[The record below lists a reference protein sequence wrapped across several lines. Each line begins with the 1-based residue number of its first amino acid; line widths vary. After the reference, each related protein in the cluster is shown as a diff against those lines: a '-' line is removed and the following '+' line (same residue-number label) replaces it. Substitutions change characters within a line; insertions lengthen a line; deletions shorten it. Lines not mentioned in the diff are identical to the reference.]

1 MNDSAPLKHEEALRL
16 LALAKEGDESAQ
28 ELLVKRNIALVKSII
43 KKYLNRGVDYDDLFQ
58 IGCLGLVKAIK
69 NYDPAY
75 QVRFSTYAVPMI
87 AGEVK
92 RYLRDDGMVK
102 VSRSLKEL
110 AIKVAAAQEK
120 LNLRFGR
127 EAGIMEIAE
136 ETGADPGDIVMALEA
151 SRPHASIYDPVYG
164 DDSDACVMD
173 KLASDED
180 CESGIVNRILLK
192 ELLSQ
197 LDPRERQLIMMRYFM
212 NKTQSDTAKELGVSQ
227 VQVSR
232 LESKILKKFHLTH
245 LGQPL
250 GHLVGQGDGQGHQLR
265 RLVAGVAKHH
275 ALVAGA
281 VLKLSVL
288 ALLVLQRLI
297 HAHGD
302 VAGLLVN
309 VGDNAAG
316 VTVKAVLGP
325 VIADV
330 PDHFP
335 GKLCNVHVA
344 TGADLA
350 HDVHQ
355 AGGNSSLTGHPSLW
369 VLGQNRVQHRVGNL
383 VADLIGM
390 SLCYGFRGK

>member
-232 LESKILKKFHLTH
+232 LESKILKK
-245 LGQPL
+245 
-250 GHLVGQGDGQGHQLR
+250 LR
-265 RLVAGVAKHH
+265 
-275 ALVAGA
+275 
-281 VLKLSVL
+281 
-288 ALLVLQRLI
+288 
-297 HAHGD
+297 D
-302 VAGLLVN
+302 VAGE
-309 VGDNAAG
+309 
-316 VTVKAVLGP
+316 
-325 VIADV
+325 
-330 PDHFP
+330 
-335 GKLCNVHVA
+335 C
-344 TGADLA
+344 
-350 HDVHQ
+350 
-355 AGGNSSLTGHPSLW
+355 
-369 VLGQNRVQHRVGNL
+369 
-383 VADLIGM
+383 
-390 SLCYGFRGK
+390 

>member
-75 QVRFSTYAVPMI
+75 QVRFSTYVVPMI

-232 LESKILKKFHLTH
+232 LESKILKK
-245 LGQPL
+245 
-250 GHLVGQGDGQGHQLR
+250 LR
-265 RLVAGVAKHH
+265 
-275 ALVAGA
+275 
-281 VLKLSVL
+281 
-288 ALLVLQRLI
+288 
-297 HAHGD
+297 D
-302 VAGLLVN
+302 VAGE
-309 VGDNAAG
+309 
-316 VTVKAVLGP
+316 
-325 VIADV
+325 
-330 PDHFP
+330 
-335 GKLCNVHVA
+335 C
-344 TGADLA
+344 
-350 HDVHQ
+350 
-355 AGGNSSLTGHPSLW
+355 
-369 VLGQNRVQHRVGNL
+369 
-383 VADLIGM
+383 
-390 SLCYGFRGK
+390 

>member
-43 KKYLNRGVDYDDLFQ
+43 QKYLNRGVDYDDLFQ

-232 LESKILKKFHLTH
+232 LESKILKK
-245 LGQPL
+245 
-250 GHLVGQGDGQGHQLR
+250 LR
-265 RLVAGVAKHH
+265 
-275 ALVAGA
+275 
-281 VLKLSVL
+281 
-288 ALLVLQRLI
+288 
-297 HAHGD
+297 D
-302 VAGLLVN
+302 VAGE
-309 VGDNAAG
+309 
-316 VTVKAVLGP
+316 
-325 VIADV
+325 
-330 PDHFP
+330 
-335 GKLCNVHVA
+335 C
-344 TGADLA
+344 
-350 HDVHQ
+350 
-355 AGGNSSLTGHPSLW
+355 
-369 VLGQNRVQHRVGNL
+369 
-383 VADLIGM
+383 
-390 SLCYGFRGK
+390 

>member
-227 VQVSR
+227 VQV
-232 LESKILKKFHLTH
+232 
-245 LGQPL
+245 
-250 GHLVGQGDGQGHQLR
+250 
-265 RLVAGVAKHH
+265 
-275 ALVAGA
+275 
-281 VLKLSVL
+281 
-288 ALLVLQRLI
+288 
-297 HAHGD
+297 
-302 VAGLLVN
+302 
-309 VGDNAAG
+309 
-316 VTVKAVLGP
+316 
-325 VIADV
+325 
-330 PDHFP
+330 
-335 GKLCNVHVA
+335 
-344 TGADLA
+344 
-350 HDVHQ
+350 
-355 AGGNSSLTGHPSLW
+355 
-369 VLGQNRVQHRVGNL
+369 
-383 VADLIGM
+383 
-390 SLCYGFRGK
+390 

>member
-136 ETGADPGDIVMALEA
+136 EIGADPGDIVMALEA
-151 SRPHASIYDPVYG
+151 SRPHTSIYDPVYG

-180 CESGIVNRILLK
+180 CESGIVNKILLK

-232 LESKILKKFHLTH
+232 LESKILKK
-245 LGQPL
+245 
-250 GHLVGQGDGQGHQLR
+250 LR
-265 RLVAGVAKHH
+265 
-275 ALVAGA
+275 
-281 VLKLSVL
+281 
-288 ALLVLQRLI
+288 
-297 HAHGD
+297 D
-302 VAGLLVN
+302 VAGE
-309 VGDNAAG
+309 
-316 VTVKAVLGP
+316 
-325 VIADV
+325 
-330 PDHFP
+330 
-335 GKLCNVHVA
+335 C
-344 TGADLA
+344 
-350 HDVHQ
+350 
-355 AGGNSSLTGHPSLW
+355 
-369 VLGQNRVQHRVGNL
+369 
-383 VADLIGM
+383 
-390 SLCYGFRGK
+390 

>member
-1 MNDSAPLKHEEALRL
+1 MTLPRSSMKRPCACLRL
-16 LALAKEGDESAQ
+16 LEGDESAQ

-232 LESKILKKFHLTH
+232 LESKILKK
-245 LGQPL
+245 
-250 GHLVGQGDGQGHQLR
+250 LR
-265 RLVAGVAKHH
+265 
-275 ALVAGA
+275 
-281 VLKLSVL
+281 
-288 ALLVLQRLI
+288 
-297 HAHGD
+297 D
-302 VAGLLVN
+302 VAGE
-309 VGDNAAG
+309 
-316 VTVKAVLGP
+316 
-325 VIADV
+325 
-330 PDHFP
+330 
-335 GKLCNVHVA
+335 C
-344 TGADLA
+344 
-350 HDVHQ
+350 
-355 AGGNSSLTGHPSLW
+355 
-369 VLGQNRVQHRVGNL
+369 
-383 VADLIGM
+383 
-390 SLCYGFRGK
+390 

>member
-58 IGCLGLVKAIK
+58 IGCLGLVKAIE

-232 LESKILKKFHLTH
+232 LESKILKK
-245 LGQPL
+245 
-250 GHLVGQGDGQGHQLR
+250 LR
-265 RLVAGVAKHH
+265 
-275 ALVAGA
+275 
-281 VLKLSVL
+281 
-288 ALLVLQRLI
+288 
-297 HAHGD
+297 D
-302 VAGLLVN
+302 VAGE
-309 VGDNAAG
+309 
-316 VTVKAVLGP
+316 
-325 VIADV
+325 
-330 PDHFP
+330 
-335 GKLCNVHVA
+335 C
-344 TGADLA
+344 
-350 HDVHQ
+350 
-355 AGGNSSLTGHPSLW
+355 
-369 VLGQNRVQHRVGNL
+369 
-383 VADLIGM
+383 
-390 SLCYGFRGK
+390 

>member
-110 AIKVAAAQEK
+110 AIKVAPAQEK

-197 LDPRERQLIMMRYFM
+197 LDPRERQRIMMRYFM

-232 LESKILKKFHLTH
+232 LESKILKK
-245 LGQPL
+245 
-250 GHLVGQGDGQGHQLR
+250 LR
-265 RLVAGVAKHH
+265 
-275 ALVAGA
+275 
-281 VLKLSVL
+281 
-288 ALLVLQRLI
+288 
-297 HAHGD
+297 D
-302 VAGLLVN
+302 VAGE
-309 VGDNAAG
+309 
-316 VTVKAVLGP
+316 
-325 VIADV
+325 
-330 PDHFP
+330 
-335 GKLCNVHVA
+335 C
-344 TGADLA
+344 
-350 HDVHQ
+350 
-355 AGGNSSLTGHPSLW
+355 
-369 VLGQNRVQHRVGNL
+369 
-383 VADLIGM
+383 
-390 SLCYGFRGK
+390 

>member
-136 ETGADPGDIVMALEA
+136 ETGADPGDIVMVLEA

-232 LESKILKKFHLTH
+232 LESKILKK
-245 LGQPL
+245 
-250 GHLVGQGDGQGHQLR
+250 LR
-265 RLVAGVAKHH
+265 
-275 ALVAGA
+275 
-281 VLKLSVL
+281 
-288 ALLVLQRLI
+288 
-297 HAHGD
+297 D
-302 VAGLLVN
+302 VAGE
-309 VGDNAAG
+309 
-316 VTVKAVLGP
+316 
-325 VIADV
+325 
-330 PDHFP
+330 
-335 GKLCNVHVA
+335 C
-344 TGADLA
+344 
-350 HDVHQ
+350 
-355 AGGNSSLTGHPSLW
+355 
-369 VLGQNRVQHRVGNL
+369 
-383 VADLIGM
+383 
-390 SLCYGFRGK
+390 

>member
-197 LDPRERQLIMMRYFM
+197 LDP
-212 NKTQSDTAKELGVSQ
+212 AKGS
-227 VQVSR
+227 
-232 LESKILKKFHLTH
+232 
-245 LGQPL
+245 
-250 GHLVGQGDGQGHQLR
+250 
-265 RLVAGVAKHH
+265 
-275 ALVAGA
+275 
-281 VLKLSVL
+281 
-288 ALLVLQRLI
+288 
-297 HAHGD
+297 
-302 VAGLLVN
+302 
-309 VGDNAAG
+309 
-316 VTVKAVLGP
+316 
-325 VIADV
+325 
-330 PDHFP
+330 
-335 GKLCNVHVA
+335 
-344 TGADLA
+344 
-350 HDVHQ
+350 
-355 AGGNSSLTGHPSLW
+355 
-369 VLGQNRVQHRVGNL
+369 
-383 VADLIGM
+383 
-390 SLCYGFRGK
+390 

>member
-1 MNDSAPLKHEEALRL
+1 MDHH
-16 LALAKEGDESAQ
+16 
-28 ELLVKRNIALVKSII
+28 
-43 KKYLNRGVDYDDLFQ
+43 VDHVPANLFQ
-58 IGCLGLVKAIK
+58 CNLRAVLGGEHYRVHPDGPSVFVLHSDLGL
-69 NYDPAY
+69 
-75 QVRFSTYAVPMI
+75 AVWP
-87 AGEVK
+87 
-92 RYLRDDGMVK
+92 
-102 VSRSLKEL
+102 
-110 AIKVAAAQEK
+110 Q
-120 LNLRFGR
+120 
-127 EAGIMEIAE
+127 
-136 ETGADPGDIVMALEA
+136 IV
-151 SRPHASIYDPVYG
+151 H
-164 DDSDACVMD
+164 
-173 KLASDED
+173 
-180 CESGIVNRILLK
+180 
-192 ELLSQ
+192 Q
-197 LDPRERQLIMMRYFM
+197 
-212 NKTQSDTAKELGVSQ
+212 T
-227 VQVSR
+227 
-232 LESKILKKFHLTH
+232 HLTH